1 MSVIAGVVL
10 AGGKSSRMGE
20 DKARCPLGNSSLLA
34 RTAARLAPQVAQLA
48 INANRAHPLP
58 TGSMLIGDPIGG
70 QPGPLAGILAGLE
83 WAADLHPKPDHVA
96 FVPVDAPFFPE
107 DLVNRLAAA
116 ADGNKIIV
124 ARAEGHVHPV
134 FSLWPANESGLL
146 RLNLLSGG
154 PRKVIAYIETQPH
167 RFVDFD
173 DEKAFFNINT
183 PDDLSAAAA
192 RLEHA

>member
-1 MSVIAGVVL
+1 MSLIAGVVL

-20 DKARCPLGNSSLLA
+20 DKAKSLLVDKSLLA
-34 RTAARLAPQVAQLA
+34 TSAARLAPQVSLLA

-58 TGSMLIGDPIGG
+58 GGSVLIGDSIGG

-83 WAADLHPKPDHVA
+83 WAADLHPRPDHVA
-96 FVPVDAPFFPE
+96 FVPVDAPFFP
-107 DLVNRLAAA
+107 DNLVARLAAA

-124 ARAEGHVHPV
+124 ARASGHVHPV
-134 FSLWPANESGLL
+134 FSLWPVNETGLL

-167 RFVDFD
+167 AFVDFD
-173 DEKAFFNINT
+173 SDEPFFNINT
-183 PDDLSAAAA
+183 PDDLAAAAA
-192 RLEHA
+192 RMEHA

>member
-1 MSVIAGVVL
+1 MSLVAGVVL

-20 DKARCPLGNSSLLA
+20 DKAKCSLGDNSLLA
-34 RTAARLAPQVAQLA
+34 RTAARLAPQVGPLA

-58 TGSMLIGDPIGG
+58 ANSVLIGDPIGG

-96 FVPVDAPFFPE
+96 FVPVDAPFLPE
-107 DLVNRLAAA
+107 ELVKRLATA

-124 ARAEGHVHPV
+124 ARASGHVHPV
-134 FSLWPANESGLL
+134 FSLWPVNESGLL

-167 RFVDFD
+167 KFVDFD
-173 DEKAFFNINT
+173 SDEPFFNINT
-183 PDDLSAAAA
+183 PDDLAAAAA

>member
-1 MSVIAGVVL
+1 MSLIAGVVL

-20 DKARCPLGNSSLLA
+20 DKAKCSLGETSLLA
-34 RTAARLAPQVAQLA
+34 RTAARLAPQVGSLA

-58 TGSMLIGDPIGG
+58 AGAVLIGDPIGG

-83 WAADLHPKPDHVA
+83 WANELHPKPDYVA

-107 DLVNRLAAA
+107 ELVKRLAAA

-124 ARAEGHVHPV
+124 ARAAGHVHPV
-134 FSLWPANESGLL
+134 FSLWPVNESGLL
-146 RLNLLSGG
+146 RLNLVSGG

-167 RFVDFD
+167 KFVDFES
-173 DEKAFFNINT
+173 DEPFFNINT
-183 PDDLSAAAA
+183 PEDIATAAS
-192 RLEHA
+192 RLDHA

>member
-1 MSVIAGVVL
+1 MSLIAGVVL

-20 DKARCPLGNSSLLA
+20 DKAKCALGDNSLLA
-34 RTAARLAPQVAQLA
+34 RTATRLAPQVAQMA

-58 TGSMLIGDPIGG
+58 AGTVLIGDTIGG

-83 WAADLHPKPDHVA
+83 WAADLNPKPDHVA

-107 DLVNRLAAA
+107 DLVAQLAAA

-124 ARAEGHVHPV
+124 ARAAGHVHPV
-134 FSLWPANESGLL
+134 FSLWPVNETGLL

-167 RFVDFD
+167 QFVDFD
-173 DEKAFFNINT
+173 SDEPFFNINT
-183 PDDLSAAAA
+183 PDDLAAAAA

>member
-1 MSVIAGVVL
+1 MSLIAGVIL
-10 AGGKSSRMGE
+10 AGGKSTRMGE
-20 DKARCPLGNSSLLA
+20 DKAKCSLGDNSLLA
-34 RTAARLAPQVAQLA
+34 RTAARLAPQVTQLA

-58 TGSMLIGDPIGG
+58 AGSVLIGDAIGG

-96 FVPVDAPFFPE
+96 FVPVDAPFFPD
-107 DLVNRLAAA
+107 DLVARLAAA

-124 ARAEGHVHPV
+124 ARAGGHVHPV
-134 FSLWPANESGLL
+134 FSLWPVNESGLL

-154 PRKVIAYIETQPH
+154 LRKVIAYIETQPH
-167 RFVDFD
+167 KFVDFD
-173 DEKAFFNINT
+173 SDEQFFNINT
-183 PDDLSAAAA
+183 PDDLAIATA